1 MPKSFIHHFRLN
13 AAFATSVRSYSNSEA
28 NTSETAQQPT
38 ELEKKLQTDNETL
51 SVQITSLNEKN
62 DELLVRISISTLAN
76 FPTIT
81 L

>member
-1 MPKSFIHHFRLN
+1 MTKSFTLHYRLN
-13 AAFATSVRSYSNSEA
+13 ASFASSLRSFSNSEA

-62 DELLVRISISTLAN
+62 DELLVSI
-76 FPTIT
+76 
-81 L
+81 